1 MSFEKFFQIIMT
13 TLIIHSDLNCFIY
26 IDTELHGAAKAN
38 MDYTISLERGAYW
51 IECISQDNDLD
62 RIDFDFR
69 TDGSEYTELC
79 KIALKPIR
87 YKRLVSQYDYVGK
100 FRCGFAEV
108 QKIGN
113 TMGYINCDGDIVY
126 EDAIPFGD
134 NLLCVCKDK
143 RWGILNS
150 TGYVV
155 NLRYRAI
162 QPIGSSSVAIFLDG
176 EKCGLINLKGEIL
189 LPAKYDYLENLPN
202 VKLILAQLNGKCGL
216 VDYDGYKLTP
226 LKYSILNARDNFI
239 EANIGG
245 EFIPANYMNCV
256 KLNGGKWGI
265 LNLRGEET
273 IECKYDSYLSFNDDL
288 ARVEINGKWGFINKI
303 GNEVIPCKY
312 DLASDFT
319 DGLSRV
325 KINGKWGF
333 IDKIGNEV
341 IPCRYDLASNFTD
354 GLSRVKINGK
364 WGFID
369 KIGNE
374 VIPCKYDRLSKFT
387 DGLSIVKINGKYG
400 FIDKTGAQI
409 TSCKYDLA
417 KGFDSFSLPL
427 KEGMIRIGFNGKCGF
442 LDKYGYEAIPCKYDC
457 VGYFAEGLACVR
469 KNKKCGF
476 IDKAGNEIIPC
487 KYDKGSSFSEGL
499 AGVVIND
506 KWGFIDKTGNVIIP
520 CVYDHI
526 QEFRN
531 GIAEVVSNNKVISID
546 KNGNVIPHCDCH
558 NKKETLKRVPQND
571 LIYTIN
577 QYGLKI
583 KLNLIRLK
591 DFHSYEYPW
600 KF

>member
-1 MSFEKFFQIIMT
+1 MT
-13 TLIIHSDLNCFIY
+13 TLIIHSDLNCLIY
-26 IDTELHGAAKAN
+26 IDTELHGTAKAN
-38 MDYTISLERGAYW
+38 MDYAISLERGAYW
-51 IECISQDNDLD
+51 IECISQDNDSD
-62 RIDFDFR
+62 RTDFDFR
-69 TDGSEYTELC
+69 TDGSEATKLY

-87 YKRLVSQYDYVGK
+87 YKRLVSHYDYVGK

-341 IPCRYDLASNFTD
+341 IPCKYDSVGKFTD
-354 GLSRVKINGK
+354 GLCSVKINDR

-369 KIGNE
+369 K
-374 VIPCKYDRLSKFT
+374 
-387 DGLSIVKINGKYG
+387 NG
-400 FIDKTGAQI
+400 AAI
-409 TSCKYDLA
+409 TSCKYDLV
-417 KGFDSFSLPL
+417 KPTDIFRLSL
-427 KEGMIRIGFNGKCGF
+427 KEGLMRIQLNGKCGF
-442 LDKYGYEAIPCKYDC
+442 LNKNGHEVIPCKYDC
-457 VGYFAEGLACVR
+457 VGHFAESLACVR
-469 KNKKCGF
+469 KNEKCGF
-476 IDKAGNEIIPC
+476 IDKNGNEIIPC
-487 KYDKGSSFSEGL
+487 KYDKVRSFNEGL

-546 KNGNVIPHCDCH
+546 KTGNVITHCDSQD
-558 NKKETLKRVPQND
+558 KKEKLKRVSLNN